1 MEKVAH
7 DYNIRK
13 RKTVH
18 EGKDTGQSAAKKRS
32 EEKQKNGVKWSF
44 LEHKGPVF
52 AAPYEPLPKNVKFF
66 YNGQTMKL
74 SEDAEQIAGL
84 YAKMLDDDYT
94 KKKIFNKNFFEDW
107 RAYMTDEERKVITD
121 LSKCNFKQLHAYFM
135 DLAEKNRNRTKEE
148 KLALKEKNE
157 ALLKEFGFCTIDG
170 HKEKIGNFKIE
181 PPGLFRGRGEHPK
194 MGKLKRRVEAED
206 VIINCSKES
215 TIPVAP
221 PGHKWKE
228 VRHDDKVTW
237 LASWTENVQN
247 QVKYIMLN
255 PSSKL
260 KGEKDWQKY
269 ETARKLHQKVNKI
282 RENYQIDLKSK
293 EMKIRQRAVA

>member
-1 MEKVAH
+1 
-7 DYNIRK
+7 
-13 RKTVH
+13 
-18 EGKDTGQSAAKKRS
+18 
-32 EEKQKNGVKWSF
+32 
-44 LEHKGPVF
+44 
-52 AAPYEPLPKNVKFF
+52 
-66 YNGQTMKL
+66 
-74 SEDAEQIAGL
+74 
-84 YAKMLDDDYT
+84 
-94 KKKIFNKNFFEDW
+94 
-107 RAYMTDEERKVITD
+107 
-121 LSKCNFKQLHAYFM
+121 
-135 DLAEKNRNRTKEE
+135 
-148 KLALKEKNE
+148 
-157 ALLKEFGFCTIDG
+157 
-170 HKEKIGNFKIE
+170 
-181 PPGLFRGRGEHPK
+181 

-215 TIPVAP
+215 NIPVAP

-269 ETARKLHQKVNKI
+269 ETARKLHQKVDKI

-293 EMKIRQRAVA
+293 EMKIRQRAVALYFIDKLALRAGKSLIN